1 MANTF
6 AAGAVAGLIGGVAGA
21 FLFSRFDHAWPR
33 ATPAY
38 VPMSRRAEIVS
49 ANRIQLVDPGGKVRA
64 EFAMTPDNGPALF
77 FYDSAGRNRLVLG
90 LYSSAEGEAPS
101 VVLSDASSQ
110 AAGIFR
116 LFGPHDTP
124 VVVLKSGGRDRSVFG
139 LNPNSTDPFLANYA
153 ADGKKSDVFGD
164 Y

>member
-1 MANTF
+1 MTNTF
-6 AAGAVAGLIGGVAGA
+6 VAGVVAGLIGGVAGA
-21 FLFSRFDHAWPR
+21 FLFTRLDHALNT

-38 VPMSRRAEIVS
+38 APMAGRAGIVS
-49 ANRIQLVDPGGKVRA
+49 ANRIQLSDSRGKVRA
-64 EFAMTPDNGPALF
+64 EFAISADNEPGLY

-90 LYSSAEGEAPS
+90 LYSPAEGEAPS
-101 VVLSDASSQ
+101 VVLNDVEQ
-110 AAGIFR
+110 HAAGIFR

-124 VVVLKSGGRDRSVFG
+124 VVVLKNRGRDRSVFG

-153 ADGKKSDVFGD
+153 GDGKKSDVFGD

>member
-6 AAGAVAGLIGGVAGA
+6 VAGAVAGLIGGLAGA
-21 FLFSRFDHAWPR
+21 FLITRLDHGRAM

-38 VPMSRRAEIVS
+38 APMPRRAEIVS
-49 ANRIQLVDPGGKVRA
+49 ANRIQLVDLSGKVRA

-90 LYSSAEGEAPS
+90 LYSPAEGEAPS
-101 VVLSDASSQ
+101 VVLNDSEQ
-110 AAGIFR
+110 HAAGIFR

-124 VVVLKSGGRDRSVFG
+124 VVVLKNQGRDRSIYG
-139 LNPNSTDPFLANYA
+139 LNASSTEPFLTNYSS
-153 ADGKKSDVFGD
+153 DGKKTDVFGTQ
-164 Y
+164 